1 MADIRRGP
9 GTSSPGAPYGESTT
23 GSGDDG
29 GSDLIALRMEIVQIK
44 TRIERM
50 ATQEDILRLKL
61 WVLGGVLSAAGVGAL
76 IAFAV
81 LRVMSQQPP
90 PPPG

>member
-23 GSGDDG
+23 GSGGDG
-29 GSDLIALRMEIVQIK
+29 GSDLVALRLEIVQIK

-61 WVLGGVLSAAGVGAL
+61 WVLGGVLGGMAIAATLA
-76 IAFAV
+76 IAIA
-81 LRVMSQQPP
+81 RVF
-90 PPPG
+90 